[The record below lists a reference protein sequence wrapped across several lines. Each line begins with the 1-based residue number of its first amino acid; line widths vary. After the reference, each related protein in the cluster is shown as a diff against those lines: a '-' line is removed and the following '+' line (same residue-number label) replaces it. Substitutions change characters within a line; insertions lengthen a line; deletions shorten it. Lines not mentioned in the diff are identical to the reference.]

1 MLLKTLA
8 LVIPEM
14 QQIGFIAESVRV
26 PISTG
31 SLIIL
36 VLALCEEPGKPPVIT
51 RKLLNDIYK
60 NAEEKE
66 KRGYIKYTEEQ
77 NVSSDII
84 GHYGPATI
92 IEGSETHTRT
102 ANMTLDLSKL
112 YNIPSDHFTGKIP
125 ATIEIPV
132 TQAVIYGWY
141 DNELGSY
148 TNMLGDLTVKI
159 ASKVYD

>member
-1 MLLKTLA
+1 
-8 LVIPEM
+8 M
-14 QQIGFIAESVRV
+14 QSIGFIAESVRV
-26 PISTG
+26 PVSSG

-36 VLALCEEPGKPPVIT
+36 VVALCEDPGKPPAIT
-51 RKLLNDIYK
+51 RELLNGIYSD
-60 NAEEKE
+60 AELKE

-77 NVSSDII
+77 NVSSDIV
-84 GHYGPATI
+84 GHFGPATI

-102 ANMTLDLSKL
+102 ANMTLDLGKL
-112 YNIPSDHFTGKIP
+112 FNVTAEAFTGKIP
-125 ATIEIPV
+125 PMLEIPV

-159 ASKVYD
+159 ASMVYQ